1 MSETEKL
8 SVGALVTLLL
18 LVAPAFVLHV
28 DPRFP
33 GSLAGGLLGVAGA
46 VLMVL
51 LLVYPLVKYVAAVR
65 RSVTP
70 FVSLRGLLTFHIYA
84 GVLGPL
90 FGVLH
95 SGHSY
100 QSSLGIAL
108 VVAMLAVVV
117 SGFVGRYYLA
127 HVSAD
132 IRDQHARLGTL
143 RAAYDQTAIALAG
156 ANGSGGPAALGVAL
170 PITSADVSIRMLVYG
185 IADLEYAIN
194 TREALKRTL
203 RRWIIVHG
211 AVSVAT
217 YLLLGLHIWNGVYY
231 GLRWL
236 P

>member
-8 SVGALVTLLL
+8 SIGALVTLLL

-51 LLVYPLVKYVAAVR
+51 LLVYPVVKYVASVR

-84 GVLGPL
+84 GVVGPL
-90 FGVLH
+90 LGVLH

-100 QSSLGIAL
+100 QSPLGIAL

-132 IRDQHARLGTL
+132 IRDQQAMLGTL
-143 RAAYDQTAIALAG
+143 RTAYDQTAIALAG
-156 ANGSGGPAALGVAL
+156 AGGRSGPAALGLAL
-170 PITSADVSIRMLVYG
+170 PMTSADVSIRRLVYG

-194 TREALKRTL
+194 TREILKRTL

-217 YLLLGLHIWNGVYY
+217 YLLLGLHIWNGLYY

>member
-33 GSLAGGLLGVAGA
+33 GSLLGGLLGIGGA
-46 VLMVL
+46 ALMAL
-51 LLVYPLVKYVAAVR
+51 LLLYPLVKYIAPIR
-65 RSVTP
+65 MRITP
-70 FVSLRGLLTFHIYA
+70 FVSLRALLTFHIYA
-84 GVLGPL
+84 GVVGPL
-90 FGVLH
+90 LGILH

-100 QSSLGIAL
+100 RSPLGIAL
-108 VVAMLAVVV
+108 VITVLAVVV
-117 SGFVGRYYLA
+117 SGFIGRYYLA

-132 IRDQHARLGTL
+132 IRDQQAMLGTL
-143 RAAYDQTAIALAG
+143 RTAYDHTATVLA
-156 ANGSGGPAALGVAL
+156 AATTSRGGVTVPDQLS
-170 PITSADVSIRMLVYG
+170 IKSADVSIRTLVYG

-194 TREALKRTL
+194 TRETLKRTL
-203 RRWIIVHG
+203 RRWVVFHGVVGIV
-211 AVSVAT
+211 T

-236 P
+236 Q